1 MTGSAEAVDLN
12 EALDVECNSSSEVTL
27 YEISVVD
34 NFTAVS
40 YTHLDVYKRQAFLY
54 TLPSISAL
62 CLFLKLLMVNLRFCD
77 AIVGN

>member
-1 MTGSAEAVDLN
+1 
-12 EALDVECNSSSEVTL
+12 
-27 YEISVVD
+27 
-34 NFTAVS
+34 
-40 YTHLDVYKRQAFLY
+40 LY